1 MTNTTMT
8 QERILRLAFRQA
20 VLDWGEHKYRADR
33 LPGNKVAA
41 CKEQQKWKEVQEL
54 GKMLKEITEAK

>member
-8 QERILRLAFRQA
+8 QEKILKLAFMKA
-20 VLDWGEHKYRADR
+20 VLDWGKCKDRADR

-41 CKEQQKWKEVQEL
+41 CKEQQKS
-54 GKMLKEITEAK
+54 

>member
-8 QERILRLAFRQA
+8 QEKILKLAFRQA
-20 VLDWGEHKYRADR
+20 VLDWGKHKDRADS

-41 CKEQQKWKEVQEL
+41 YKEQQKWKEVKEL
-54 GKMLKEITEAK
+54 EKMLKEITEAK

>member
-8 QERILRLAFRQA
+8 QEKILRLAFKQA
-20 VLDWGEHKYRADR
+20 VLVWGEYKDRADR

-41 CKEQQKWKEVQEL
+41 CNEQRKWEEVQEL
-54 GKMLKEITEAK
+54 EKMLKEITEAK

>member
-8 QERILRLAFRQA
+8 QEKILRLAFRRA
-20 VLDWGEHKYRADR
+20 VLDWDEYKDRADR

-41 CKEQQKWKEVQEL
+41 YKAQQKWEEVQEL
-54 GKMLKEITEAK
+54 EKMLKEITEAK

>member
-8 QERILRLAFRQA
+8 QEKILRLAFRQA
-20 VLDWGEHKYRADR
+20 VLDWGELKYIADG

-41 CKEQQKWKEVQEL
+41 YKAQQKWEEVQEL
-54 GKMLKEITEAK
+54 EKMLKEITEAK